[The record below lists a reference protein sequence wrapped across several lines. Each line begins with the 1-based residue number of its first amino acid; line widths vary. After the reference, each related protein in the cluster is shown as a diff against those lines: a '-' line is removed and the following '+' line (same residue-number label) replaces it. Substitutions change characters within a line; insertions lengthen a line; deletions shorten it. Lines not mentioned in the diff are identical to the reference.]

1 MPVRIQRNK
10 RTKVRLGKRTRSLFF
25 TPETLMR
32 KKNQKHF
39 MNQKGR
45 GSYAKSRV
53 PASKKHVHI
62 TPSPENRT
70 GTITQ
75 RKCRCFFLFD
85 HAPNLSNNID
95 ILVQMNH
102 EVLMLR
108 QKVNID
114 SVKWRTHIM
123 DKFHEG
129 RKDDQDLC
137 LKFSAF
143 LIRKERHSSQRQRFN
158 KKHISS
164 RIHQYSIRWFA
175 RFPLLNTNRFRRIPK
190 HRLRLSQR
198 RRHHRVYWA
207 DM

>member
-1 MPVRIQRNK
+1 
-10 RTKVRLGKRTRSLFF
+10 
-25 TPETLMR
+25 MR

-39 MNQKGR
+39 MNEKGG

-53 PASKKHVHI
+53 PASKKHVHKHLPRRI
-62 TPSPENRT
+62 GRGRS
-70 GTITQ
+70 
-75 RKCRCFFLFD
+75 RKGSAVAFFLFD

-123 DKFHEG
+123 DKFQEG

-175 RFPLLNTNRFRRIPK
+175 HFPLLNTNRFRRIPK

>member
-1 MPVRIQRNK
+1 
-10 RTKVRLGKRTRSLFF
+10 
-25 TPETLMR
+25 
-32 KKNQKHF
+32 
-39 MNQKGR
+39 MNEKGG

-53 PASKKHVHI
+53 PASKKHVHKHLPRRI
-62 TPSPENRT
+62 GRGRS
-70 GTITQ
+70 
-75 RKCRCFFLFD
+75 RKGSAVAFLFD
-85 HAPNLSNNID
+85 HAPNLSNNIN

-102 EVLMLR
+102 EVLEWEDMIPHVTS
-108 QKVNID
+108 KVNID

-175 RFPLLNTNRFRRIPK
+175 HFPLLNTNRFRRIPK
-190 HRLRLSQR
+190 HRFRLSQR
-198 RRHHRVYWA
+198 RRYHRVYWA